1 MRKAVYDAIARHDAE
16 GARATKKHLLSETHE
31 FMNPHIHALPRL
43 EPESGRS

>member
-1 MRKAVYDAIARHDAE
+1 MRKAVYDAIARHDTE